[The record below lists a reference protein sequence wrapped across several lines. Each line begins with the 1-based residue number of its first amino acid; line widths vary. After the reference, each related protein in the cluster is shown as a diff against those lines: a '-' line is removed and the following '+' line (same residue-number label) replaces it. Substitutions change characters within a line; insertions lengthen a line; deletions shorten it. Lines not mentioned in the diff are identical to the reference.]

1 MATPTSSTGLE
12 EIGLGSTQA
21 NSLYNANLQRLY
33 YWLLHTSF
41 LFAVPQDG
49 AVSAGDIHP
58 SDRVVVY
65 VHIRCDDAAN
75 LPAGTSLLA
84 QLVVNGATLSQTYAL
99 AAGQSEALVAVTGD
113 GNGNA
118 NPFDTLASDPF
129 SGPGVL
135 VPATQTLKAKITT
148 AAGALN
154 VTVTPI
160 WRIHKT

>member
-1 MATPTSSTGLE
+1 MATSSTGLE

-33 YWLLHTSF
+33 YWMFPTHF
-41 LFAVPQDG
+41 LFAAPQDG
-49 AVSAGDIHP
+49 AISAGDIHP
-58 SDRVVVY
+58 CDRVVLY
-65 VHIRCDDAAN
+65 IHIRCDDAAQ

-84 QLVVNGATLSQTYAL
+84 QLNVNGTLLSQTFAL
-99 AAGQSEALVAVTGD
+99 GAGTSEALVAVTGD

-118 NPFDTLASDPF
+118 NPFNTIASDPF

-135 VPATQTLKAKITT
+135 VPANQKLKAQITT

-160 WRIHKT
+160 WRIRKV